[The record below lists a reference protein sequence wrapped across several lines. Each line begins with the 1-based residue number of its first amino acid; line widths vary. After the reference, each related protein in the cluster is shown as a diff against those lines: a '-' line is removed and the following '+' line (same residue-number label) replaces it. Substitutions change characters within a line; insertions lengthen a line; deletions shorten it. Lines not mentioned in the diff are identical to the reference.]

1 VPLGNEQLAL
11 LDAPPGGTSSVHGQV
26 VRFDGTNFTQLSST
40 NLPATTARNT
50 RANVWLFETEPFVNR
65 QAGFVASFNTPDWS
79 DGVSGLPT
87 ALNVIV
93 QDDSGTS
100 AGLGTLGTNILG
112 APPSGSAYGLPNQYN
127 AAISLFSY
135 ATPRAAQPVTVTISP
150 APGTYDGPISISF
163 STLNASDKVFYRVG
177 AEDPWRNY
185 AAAFQLTNDNTIE
198 YYGTNA
204 AYKTRSQLQT
214 AAYTLGIPAGPTP
227 TVNLNTGGSTTNPP
241 PVFVGPTNVVVLSP
255 VGTIFYG
262 RRSTAN
268 AGTVW
273 AINYDGSDDTYVTT
287 GVRPR
292 VSRDGQWLAVMRG
305 AGAFSS
311 AGNIWLHNIQSGA
324 EYEVFNNTG
333 RVVCYDWAPDN
344 SGLILDYNCGIYM
357 LDTNGVFTELLA
369 TDCYKESPV
378 FNPVTGQIAFD
389 DITAQG
395 SAPGIYVGAPGASN
409 VEQIVSSI
417 RGASWPEWSP
427 DGKDLSFVDD
437 NTYASLDM
445 GTNLWV
451 VAPDGSSLNQICDF
465 TGTSNRFPHGALWS
479 PDSSALAGAADI
491 YGTNG
496 LWIIPLNSD
505 RTDCTGGPILLPT
518 TPGDA
523 IDFAGSIVVAPPAS
537 NAPSLFLES
546 GTNSM
551 VVVWSTNFANYTLEY
566 TLNFSRPI
574 VWHAIPG
581 PYTPAGLNYQYAE
594 AFDKGVP
601 EKIFRL
607 APNVPQVFIG
617 VGMNSMIIYWPT
629 NYAQFTLEY
638 STTLTG
644 KMIWQPILGPYDLNG
659 AYFEYSEPLGRTGP
673 AKFFRILGP

>member
-1 VPLGNEQLAL
+1 
-11 LDAPPGGTSSVHGQV
+11 
-26 VRFDGTNFTQLSST
+26 
-40 NLPATTARNT
+40 
-50 RANVWLFETEPFVNR
+50 
-65 QAGFVASFNTPDWS
+65 
-79 DGVSGLPT
+79 
-87 ALNVIV
+87 
-93 QDDSGTS
+93 
-100 AGLGTLGTNILG
+100 
-112 APPSGSAYGLPNQYN
+112 
-127 AAISLFSY
+127 
-135 ATPRAAQPVTVTISP
+135 
-150 APGTYDGPISISF
+150 
-163 STLNASDKVFYRVG
+163 
-177 AEDPWRNY
+177 
-185 AAAFQLTNDNTIE
+185 
-198 YYGTNA
+198 
-204 AYKTRSQLQT
+204 
-214 AAYTLGIPAGPTP
+214 
-227 TVNLNTGGSTTNPP
+227 
-241 PVFVGPTNVVVLSP
+241 
-255 VGTIFYG
+255 
-262 RRSTAN
+262 
-268 AGTVW
+268 
-273 AINYDGSDDTYVTT
+273 
-287 GVRPR
+287 
-292 VSRDGQWLAVMRG
+292 
-305 AGAFSS
+305 
-311 AGNIWLHNIQSGA
+311 
-324 EYEVFNNTG
+324 
-333 RVVCYDWAPDN
+333 
-344 SGLILDYNCGIYM
+344 
-357 LDTNGVFTELLA
+357 
-369 TDCYKESPV
+369 
-378 FNPVTGQIAFD
+378 
-389 DITAQG
+389 
-395 SAPGIYVGAPGASN
+395 
-409 VEQIVSSI
+409 
-417 RGASWPEWSP
+417 
-427 DGKDLSFVDD
+427 
-437 NTYASLDM
+437 
-445 GTNLWV
+445 
-451 VAPDGSSLNQICDF
+451 
-465 TGTSNRFPHGALWS
+465 LWS

-537 NAPSLFLES
+537 SAPSLFLES